1 MLVDMLIVDGSVT
14 LPCVNRAEKQFQQ
27 LLSMVCEEYWRTG
40 GGLLSMD
47 LGSDPARLPKRSLRM
62 LVGHLIVPFI
72 CACQGVRLC
81 PLESPRALALQRRA
95 VAVLHRWSG
104 SKEIV
109 RF

>member
-1 MLVDMLIVDGSVT
+1 
-14 LPCVNRAEKQFQQ
+14 
-27 LLSMVCEEYWRTG
+27 
-40 GGLLSMD
+40 MD

-109 RF
+109 RFWVAISMLERVGESPVDATVELSGLVTP